1 MGTPLP
7 SEPTG
12 EPGRG
17 VHLPATL
24 IDRWRALETEHLSMG
39 TLLREP
45 GGEGGGC
52 FIWDHE
58 GCVKE
63 ALKMGLTSGALLG
76 KLERGSFTR
85 GLERQKEEG
94 SFTGDSEGY
103 AKQGS
108 GNGCLSP

>member
-1 MGTPLP
+1 MEGSGNRASLYGNSVTGTW
-7 SEPTG
+7 
-12 EPGRG
+12 RG
-17 VHLPATL
+17 
-24 IDRWRALETEHLSMG
+24 
-39 TLLREP
+39 
-45 GGEGGGC
+45 GGGC